1 MAPTV
6 FRLIRVLRE
15 SDITAAARVLSDGRI
30 EVWLGDARYGIRAS
44 AVFSRQEL
52 DEAARW
58 LSLHAVRLYPAS
70 QYARVSRLISRWEA
84 GALQA

>member
-1 MAPTV
+1 MAPTL
-6 FRLIRVLRE
+6 FRLIRVLCE

-30 EVWLGDARYGIRAS
+30 EVWLGDAQYGIRAS

-52 DEAARW
+52 DESVRW
-58 LSLHAVRLYPAS
+58 LSFHAVRLYPAS
-70 QYARVSRLISRWEA
+70 QYARVSNLLSGWVA